1 MEDNEVKLSYAHLKK
16 GVVSTYV
23 YHTEGDAVCFWA
35 QGSKVWRSTVE
46 SIYVDRIVSLLV
58 YLKDKSDY
66 EIFCHC
72 VEKQNT
78 LLHSSVFKFVNV
90 IREKNLKFKICNS
103 CKT

>member
-1 MEDNEVKLSYAHLKK
+1 MNVKLKGFGRHADLCLKGHIFRIYSNIRCDLEDNEVKLSYAHLKK

-58 YLKDKSDY
+58 YLKDKIDY
-66 EIFCHC
+66 EIFCQC
-72 VEKQNT
+72 
-78 LLHSSVFKFVNV
+78 
-90 IREKNLKFKICNS
+90 
-103 CKT
+103 